1 MPTMLQL
8 DDEVESLLDVLLEVL
23 PAITAAVRHAR
34 SDEPLFFPA
43 VEALVADAA
52 GAVERAM
59 LRAVLLACDRTS
71 PLKTQDDRILRVRCR
86 RDVTFFSRSGPI
98 VIERSIYAQ
107 DGVAKA
113 RTYDPVSAR
122 CGAIHHWLPATSAA
136 MAMLVEHV
144 PQREAQEISSQL
156 RLLPYASSSFW
167 KQTQAI
173 GTLYMEHQDE
183 IEEQCVRAV
192 AIPDD
197 TAGIV
202 LSIDRVS
209 LPMEHPRKRPVGRP
223 KKSAAKRPIARVFEM
238 AYCATMSWHDSQ
250 GKNLGTIRYSRMAH
264 ESINDLCDGLR
275 DDCKAVL
282 AKRPELVVS
291 VVCDGAQ
298 EFWNAADRAF
308 SQENIDV
315 SISALVDLWHL
326 LEKVGRAMVA
336 RWGQERGSRELAL
349 WRMRLLND
357 SSAWKNLLDQIV
369 RWRREEPEGVKDRP
383 VHDAITYLRNQGEA
397 GRLDYARARREGR
410 PVGSGPV
417 EATCKTVVEVRMK
430 RCGTRWKRQSAARF
444 IRLRAAARSG
454 RWQLVIDTLFR
465 IRSRQ
470 ITYLVA
476 A

>member
-1 MPTMLQL
+1 MTTMLQL
-8 DDEVESLLDVLLEVL
+8 DADVEPLLDVLQDVL
-23 PAITAAVRHAR
+23 PLVVHAVAHAR
-34 SDEPLFFPA
+34 SDEPLYFPA
-43 VEALVADAA
+43 VEALVADMA
-52 GAVERAM
+52 GAFE
-59 LRAVLLACDRTS
+59 RAVLRAILVACDRTS
-71 PLKTQDDRILRVRCR
+71 PLKTEDGQTLRVRCKR
-86 RDVTFFSRSGPI
+86 SVTFYSRSGPVSI
-98 VIERSIYAQ
+98 VRSIYSPNAAAS
-107 DGVAKA
+107 AK
-113 RTYDPVSAR
+113 TYDPVSAR

-183 IEEQCVRAV
+183 IEEQCIRAV
-192 AIPDD
+192 AVPDGA
-197 TAGIV
+197 AGIV

-223 KKSAAKRPIARVFEM
+223 KKNAAKRPITRVFEM

-264 ESINDLCDGLR
+264 ESIDELCDGLR

-308 SQENIDV
+308 SRENIDV
-315 SISALVDLWHL
+315 SINVLVDLWHL

-357 SSAWKNLLDQIV
+357 SYAWKNLLEQIV
-369 RWRREEPEGVKDRP
+369 RWRREEPEGAKDRP

-444 IRLRAAARSG
+444 VRLRAAARSG
-454 RWQLVIDTLFR
+454 RWQLVINTLFR
-465 IRSRQ
+465 IRSQQ
-470 ITYLVA
+470 ITYLRA